1 MEITNIILLSIK
13 YTIPNEL
20 FNTISLLSIKYTIP
34 NEHFNTISLMFTQKL
49 GQWCKKRMSGN

>member
-20 FNTISLLSIKYTIP
+20 FNTISL
-34 NEHFNTISLMFTQKL
+34 MFTQKL
-49 GQWCKKRMSGN
+49 GQWCMKRMSGN